1 MTDQNAPGEPT
12 ILTQWICEPY
22 GAPTPSSEVSRVV
35 GFYSAVALTVF
46 GAAGLRTVAEAVEKA
61 A

>member
-1 MTDQNAPGEPT
+1 MTDQNSPGEPT
-12 ILTQWICEPY
+12 ILTQWICEQY
-22 GAPTPSSEVSRVV
+22 GARTPPSEVSRVV

-46 GAAGLRTVAEAVEKA
+46 GAAGARAEPEAVEKA